1 MPRGDRTGPAGFGP
15 MTGRGLGYCAG
26 YDTPGYTRGP
36 GMGLGRGWGRG
47 GGYGRGLA
55 WRRGGGRGF
64 GGSWGYGAPMYGPPV
79 VPAPAYGPLPAY
91 GPPTTPEAQVSML
104 KQEKDYLESEMEN
117 IKNVLND
124 ISKRIGELEKT
135 E

>member
-1 MPRGDRTGPAGFGP
+1 
-15 MTGRGLGYCAG
+15 
-26 YDTPGYTRGP
+26 
-36 GMGLGRGWGRG
+36 
-47 GGYGRGLA
+47 
-55 WRRGGGRGF
+55 
-64 GGSWGYGAPMYGPPV
+64 MYGPPV

-91 GPPTTPEAQVSML
+91 GAPTTPEAQVSML